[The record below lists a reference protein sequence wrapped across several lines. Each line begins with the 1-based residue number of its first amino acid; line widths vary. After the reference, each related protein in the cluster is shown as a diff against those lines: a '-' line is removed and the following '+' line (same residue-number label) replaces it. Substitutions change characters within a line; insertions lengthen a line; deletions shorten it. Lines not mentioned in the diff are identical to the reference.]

1 MEKVGNRE
9 QGTGNS
15 EQIEGVNI
23 YKEKKLL
30 VHPIIKQR
38 RQRLL
43 IKRKMTKRWFST
55 GEQGIDN
62 EEKRLQ

>member
-1 MEKVGNRE
+1 MEKVGNGER
-9 QGTGNS
+9 GTGNG
-15 EQIEGVNI
+15 EIRNC
-23 YKEKKLL
+23 KLL

-43 IKRKMTKRWFST
+43 IKRKMTKLWFST

>member
-1 MEKVGNRE
+1 MEKVGNGE
-9 QGTGNS
+9 QGTGNGA
-15 EQIEGVNI
+15 GVNI